1 MLTEKLSILQR
12 LIMVE
17 LFAINHAVNRKS
29 FVDNVDNKIETEN
42 SWEVEPAN
50 DLEIEKSLDELI
62 QMGII
67 QEIEGQG
74 EHHGK
79 KFIGWVDVRRIP
91 GWCDMKELL

>member
-29 FVDNVDNKIETEN
+29 FVDHTNNKIETES
-42 SWEVEPAN
+42 SWEIEPAYAW
-50 DLEIEKSLDELI
+50 EIEKSLDELV

-74 EHHGK
+74 EYHGK

-91 GWCDMKELL
+91 GWRDMKELL